1 MDDNGPTHTRTTLT
15 NGLMRRLMWAMPV
28 HTEHHLY
35 PSIPF
40 HRLPDAHTAMR
51 TRPGVLQRG
60 DNRWQVGFVRT
71 LRP

>member
-1 MDDNGPTHTRTTLT
+1 
-15 NGLMRRLMWAMPV
+15 MPV

-40 HRLPDAHTAMR
+40 HSLPDAHTAMR
-51 TRPGVLQRG
+51 ARPGVPQRG